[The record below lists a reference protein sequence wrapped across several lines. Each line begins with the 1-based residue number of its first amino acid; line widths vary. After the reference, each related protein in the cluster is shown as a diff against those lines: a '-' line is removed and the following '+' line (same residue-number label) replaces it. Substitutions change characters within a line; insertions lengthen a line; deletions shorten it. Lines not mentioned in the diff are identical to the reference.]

1 MIMPVSRRISLVQVA
16 NVAAFVVMV
25 ATNLIALF
33 WGINGKTTAQISDA
47 YPTLFT
53 PAGYVFSIWSVIYLL
68 LLVFIVYQFL
78 PSDEDKSY
86 LDRVGYLFV
95 LSCAANVVWL
105 FLWHYEMIVLS
116 VGLMAILLAS
126 LIAIYLRLG
135 IGKTK
140 VSRGQWIAVHVPFS
154 VYLGWITVATIADVS
169 SSLVSI
175 GWGGFGIAQ
184 AVWADIM
191 IIVALVVTLAVI
203 MTRKD
208 VPYALVVAWA
218 TVGIL
223 VKQGAEQSIAVISGG
238 AAIVILIV
246 SALVATGL
254 ADRILG
260 AH

>member
-1 MIMPVSRRISLVQVA
+1 MSVSRRISPVQVA
-16 NVAAFVVMV
+16 NAAAFVVMV
-25 ATNLIALF
+25 VTNLVALF
-33 WGINGKTTAQISDA
+33 WGINGKTTAQISDT

-68 LLVFIVYQFL
+68 LLVFVVYQFL
-78 PSDEDKSY
+78 PSNEDKSY

-116 VGLMAILLAS
+116 VALMAILLAS

-140 VSRGQWIAVHVPFS
+140 VSRGQKIAVHVPFS

-169 SSLVSI
+169 SALVSI
-175 GWGGFGIAQ
+175 GWGGLGIAQ

-191 IIVALVVTLAVI
+191 IVVALVVTLVVI

-218 TVGIL
+218 AVGIL
-223 VKQGAEQSIAVISGG
+223 VKQGAEQSIAVVSGG
-238 AAIVILIV
+238 SAIVILIV
-246 SALVATGL
+246 SALAITGL
-254 ADRILG
+254 ADRLLG
-260 AH
+260 VH